1 MRTGAERYPVLP
13 RRVNAFQEWWSI
25 PVAAR
30 VYALLVVAAA
40 LAVSV
45 GSLSVLHTTP
55 DTAVLFLAIVG
66 VAIANSEL
74 GRLVEGGRVYDDR
87 ANKGLS
93 AWPFA
98 AALVLPVGLAGWV
111 AICVF
116 SHARLRGMK
125 VALWKWTGTWASIT
139 LSAFVAGLVFQTA
152 QHGALPAD
160 GSARVLGLVAAVAVI
175 FVAVEAAVS
184 CGFAYLNTA
193 KAEAAL
199 RRWLAEPDFY
209 LTEFG
214 VLATG
219 AVTAVLLTYWLGFV
233 LVTVPIYAVMQRAM
247 VHDHLKHEATHD
259 GKTGLLNSETWR
271 TVADYA
277 VERARSSGSPLAVL
291 MMDLD
296 HFKDVNDV
304 HGHLFGD
311 VVLTRTA
318 DALMRLTRGADV
330 VGRFGGEE
338 FCLVL
343 HNSEE
348 EARAAGERIRSALAA
363 LRFQSAN
370 VRVTTSI
377 GIAMLL
383 PGDELSTLDDLV
395 AAADRALYRA
405 KQAGRNR
412 VFL

>member
-1 MRTGAERYPVLP
+1 MLP
-13 RRVNAFQEWWSI
+13 HRLNAFQEWWAI

-30 VYALLVVAAA
+30 LHSLLVVAAA
-40 LAVSV
+40 VAVSAV
-45 GSLSVLHTTP
+45 SLTALHATP
-55 DTAVLFLAIVG
+55 DTAVMFLALVG

-98 AALVLPVGLAGWV
+98 AALVLPLGLAGWV
-111 AICVF
+111 AICVY

-125 VALWKWTGTWASIT
+125 VALWKWTGTWAAIT
-139 LSAFVAGLVFQTA
+139 LSGYVAGQVFRAA

-160 GSARVLGLVAAVAVI
+160 GSAMVLGLVAAVAVI
-175 FVAVEAAVS
+175 FVLVEAALY

-193 KAEAAL
+193 TAEAGL
-199 RRWLAEPDFY
+199 RRWLADPDFY
-209 LTEFG
+209 TTEFG

-219 AVTAVLLTYWLGFV
+219 ALTAVLLTYWPGFV
-233 LVTVPIYAVMQRAM
+233 LVTVPIYAVMQRAIM
-247 VHDHLKHEATHD
+247 HDHLKHEATHD

-277 VERARSSGSPLAVL
+277 VERARSSRAPLAVL

-296 HFKDVNDV
+296 HFKDVNDT
-304 HGHLFGD
+304 HGHVFGD

-318 DALMRLTRGADV
+318 DALMQLTRGADV

-343 HNSEE
+343 PNTVED
-348 EARAAGERIRSALAA
+348 EARAAGERIRAALTA
-363 LRFQSAN
+363 LRFQYADI
-370 VRVTTSI
+370 RVTTSI

-395 AAADRALYRA
+395 GSADRALYRA
-405 KQAGRNR
+405 KQAGRDR